1 MTFGASGSGRGGCSS
16 ARLFLL
22 SITVLVLALAGAEQG
37 QPGGGSP
44 PPVTLGTLISGSCL
58 EVQRYAESVV
68 GSGVIR
74 SAAESAVL
82 FLESLLGQE
91 HIYTGAMRLYRNRE
105 GHCPAVTCTHSCLP
119 KSTIQHFFYL
129 KFLQMVIRF
138 LAEGAASGLNVIA
151 VYVAE
156 ILRVTGFDVALT
168 LPRFTPEG
176 VAAIAQWGLVA
187 LIGYWVLTIVL
198 RVLICLVKR
207 VFWVVKTVLALWLF
221 GLIVTEKN
229 ATADTTAVRVG
240 GLVLGCVLLT
250 LLTSCSEKTCT
261 VEQRLSTLESRVKGV
276 EKKKGE

>member
-22 SITVLVLALAGAEQG
+22 STTYVLVLALAGAGAEQA

-74 SAAESAVL
+74 SAAE
-82 FLESLLGQE
+82 
-91 HIYTGAMRLYRNRE
+91 
-105 GHCPAVTCTHSCLP
+105 
-119 KSTIQHFFYL
+119 
-129 KFLQMVIRF
+129 FLQMVIRF

-261 VEQRLSTLESRVKGV
+261 VEQRLSTLEGRVKGV

>member
-91 HIYTGAMRLYRNRE
+91 HIYTGAM
-105 GHCPAVTCTHSCLP
+105 
-119 KSTIQHFFYL
+119 
-129 KFLQMVIRF
+129 FLQMVIRF

>member
-22 SITVLVLALAGAEQG
+22 STTYVLVLALAGAGAEQA

-74 SAAESAVL
+74 SAAERAVL

-91 HIYTGAMRLYRNRE
+91 HIYTVAM
-105 GHCPAVTCTHSCLP
+105 
-119 KSTIQHFFYL
+119 
-129 KFLQMVIRF
+129 FLQMVIRF

-261 VEQRLSTLESRVKGV
+261 VEQRLSTLEGRVKGV